1 MTTINTPIPKNKNK
15 NKIESGEECREGGR
29 IGEQAFFPATQRS
42 IRSAGKAAA
51 NKIHGR
57 TSRTDSYGAA
67 IGRAP
72 RVNLTKIYILDYKV
86 ESDGSTF
93 KITMGADGGFLHKEV
108 VDPQPG
114 PSELGNP
121 HTPAKEIREGAS
133 REVSPAPTEIMAP
146 TDSQD
151 RVADVDDDSL
161 NGSDGEIDVVEEAI
175 SVEEAEKRG
184 PGRPPTTGEH
194 VGKKAREEEKPKFG
208 KRRRRNEG
216 QPNPSE

>member
-1 MTTINTPIPKNKNK
+1 MAPPLKSPW
-15 NKIESGEECREGGR
+15 ERMGDS
-29 IGEQAFFPATQRS
+29 S
-42 IRSAGKAAA
+42 IRRWLILSQDQVGWGTPTPPPKKSGKVRAGK
-51 NKIHGR
+51 
-57 TSRTDSYGAA
+57 
-67 IGRAP
+67 
-72 RVNLTKIYILDYKV
+72 
-86 ESDGSTF
+86 
-93 KITMGADGGFLHKEV
+93 
-108 VDPQPG
+108 
-114 PSELGNP
+114 
-121 HTPAKEIREGAS
+121 
-133 REVSPAPTEIMAP
+133 SPAPTEIMAP